1 MNMKKNLILFVAAF
15 ICALGASAETWKKVT
30 LAQTDWSGKYLI
42 VDEASNLLFKG
53 SMTENTGLT
62 GSSNAA
68 QVTIADGTITTE
80 DASNS
85 FTIAKCGEGW
95 SVQAAGGEYINNTT
109 ALNGMSTSDEP
120 TACTIAFAGGYP
132 TITAAGGNK
141 LQSNGSRFRF
151 YANEQQPVSL
161 FKLDEGSV
169 ISYDVNVN
177 IFNDIIYITPSNK
190 TVEYTYFILTET
202 DYLTHFEKGRTSAS
216 QIFDAEVKL
225 FEDASKI
232 YTGAQELKISE
243 LGLAQSNYYICAAA
257 IKGTDNGSWIEY
269 SRLAEA
275 TDGHFTTIPFVGC
288 KWQKPA
294 SAPESWAGQYL
305 LVLEGTEAAF
315 NGSLSTTTSPRIDGF
330 GNYKAID
337 MEGKEVITDDKEM
350 AFTIEATEGGYAL
363 KNRAGEYL
371 GAYADKNGIQAS
383 ATPLLIKIA
392 ADGTISSEGKL
403 LSLASGKVMF
413 RSTEG
418 ENVVLYALTL
428 DAEEQKPDYSQATI
442 TLALDEA
449 AKTLT
454 FTPSMENAPYATVM
468 LTEQEYQAHMEQGRS
483 ANEIFALE
491 TKLLTDDQVRT
502 APYTLDLTTLAKGHY
517 YFYAATVSGI
527 DYGTFTQYNRLGEVS
542 ACDYNTEFTGCKWEK
557 ATATFDWNGKYMLV
571 AEEAGV
577 AFNGE
582 LSGDANTGALCSANN
597 FITLSLNG
605 TSFKTA
611 TKAAAFTIAPT
622 MGGNTVQS
630 ASGYYIGSK
639 TALNGITASESPIT
653 LNINSQGVVRDASCE
668 LTLSY
673 KDGKFSF
680 RNAEALEGAEVVSL
694 YALTLDAEEQEE
706 GKDIPADAHINI
718 SIKGQTAT
726 LAPSHEQMNYAYY
739 VFTAS
744 EIAAKAE
751 KGLATAEAVFDA
763 EIKLLEAASVLSG
776 TQSIDL
782 STYAA
787 GDYYIVAAGVEA
799 GEDNGSFVSYQRVGQ
814 AKQASFSTMP
824 LEGCKWEKVEDLT
837 SLNAGKYLLVAEKAQ
852 LALNGALSGDA
863 NTGALTSTGN
873 TTAIEL
879 KNGAIITANKS
890 FAFDLAEIE
899 GGYSLQ
905 SASGYYISGKDGM
918 NGITAS
924 ESAQLNTV
932 TATGLVM
939 SCGFTLSLANGKIMY
954 RSDDAIES
962 AQGEPVVLY
971 ALTQDAEK
979 EDPIVE
985 NPTVEITFID
995 GQLTFTPSADEFE
1008 YAFIAR
1014 SATEHQ
1020 YDLDNEFDD
1029 DDVFEIQSSLI
1040 EQSHKGT
1047 FSIDANTIS
1056 KAGGYYYIIAAAVAG
1071 EDMGTWTLY
1080 SRAGKATGLGI
1091 YITVAE
1097 GIATVSVDGQSLT
1110 TFNLQGQRTMKLEKG
1125 INIVGGKKVMK

>member
-1 MNMKKNLILFVAAF
+1 MKKILLFVIAAF
-15 ICALGASAETWKKVT
+15 VCALGTSAETWKKVT
-30 LAQTDWSGKYLI
+30 EAQTDWSGKYLI

-62 GSSNAA
+62 GSSNGA
-68 QVTIADGTITTE
+68 QVVITDGTITTE

-109 ALNGMSTSDEP
+109 AVNGMSTSDEP
-120 TACTIAFAGGYP
+120 TACTIAFADGYP

-151 YANEQQPVSL
+151 YASEQKPISL

-177 IFNDIIYITPSNK
+177 IFNDILYITPSNK
-190 TVEYTYFILTET
+190 TVQYTYFILSET
-202 DYLTHFEKGRTSAS
+202 DYLTHFEKGRTTAS

-225 FEDASKI
+225 FDDASKI

-243 LGLAQSNYYICAAA
+243 LGLKQDNYYVCAAA

-294 SAPESWAGQYL
+294 TAPESWAGQYL
-305 LVLEGTEAAF
+305 LVLEDTEAAF
-315 NGSLSTTTSPRIDGF
+315 NGSLSTTSSPRIDGF

-337 MEGKEVITDDKEM
+337 MEGKEVITDNKEM
-350 AFTIEATEGGYAL
+350 AFTIEAIEGGYAL

-392 ADGTISSEGKL
+392 ADGTISSEDKQ

-442 TLALDEA
+442 TLALNEA

-454 FTPSMENAPYATVM
+454 FTPSMEDAPYATVM

-483 ANEIFALE
+483 TNEIFAIE

-502 APYTLDLTTLAKGHY
+502 APYTLDLSTLAKGHY

-527 DYGTFTQYNRLGEVS
+527 DYGTFTQYNRLGEAS
-542 ACDYNTEFTGCKWEK
+542 TCDYNTEFTGCKWEK
-557 ATATFDWNGKYMLV
+557 TTGTFDWKGSYMLV

-582 LSGDANTGALCSANN
+582 LSGDANTGALCTTNN
-597 FITLSLNG
+597 YTSVSLSNASL
-605 TSFKTA
+605 KTE
-611 TKAAAFTIAPT
+611 TKAASFTIEST
-622 MGGNTVQS
+622 KGGYTVKS

-639 TALNGITASESPIT
+639 TALNGIEASESPIT
-653 LNINSQGVVRDASCE
+653 LNINSQGIIRDAACE
-668 LTLSY
+668 YTLSY

-680 RNAEALEGAEVVSL
+680 RNAEALEGAEIVSL
-694 YALTLDAEEQEE
+694 YALTIDAEEQEQ
-706 GKDIPADAHINI
+706 GDIIPADAHINI

-726 LAPSHEQMNYAYY
+726 LTPSYEMGYAYY
-739 VFTAS
+739 TFTAA
-744 EIAAKAE
+744 EIEAKAE
-751 KGLATAEAVFDA
+751 KGMTTAEAIFDA
-763 EIKLLEAASVLSG
+763 EVKLLEAADIKTG
-776 TQSIDL
+776 ITTIDL
-782 STYAA
+782 SKFAEN
-787 GDYYIVAAGVEA
+787 DYYIVAAGVKA
-799 GEDNGSFVSYQRVGQ
+799 GEDNGSFISYVRAGQ

-873 TTAIEL
+873 TTAVEL
-879 KNGAIITANKS
+879 KNGAIITENKS
-890 FAFDLAEIE
+890 FAFELTEIE
-899 GGYSLQ
+899 GGYALQ
-905 SASGYYISGKDGM
+905 SASGYYIGGKDGM

-932 TATGLVM
+932 TATSLVM
-939 SCGFTLSLANGKIMY
+939 SCGFTLSLANGKMMY

-995 GQLTFTPSADEFE
+995 GQLTFTPSAEEFE
-1008 YAFIAR
+1008 YAFVAR

-1020 YDLDNEFDD
+1020 SDLDNEFDD

-1040 EQSHKGT
+1040 EQSYKGT
-1047 FSIDANTIS
+1047 LSINANTIS
-1056 KAGGYYYIIAAAVAG
+1056 KAGGYYYIIAAAVTG

-1091 YITVAE
+1091 YITVVD
-1097 GIATVSVDGQSLT
+1097 GITTVSVNGQTIATKRLENGQIIIT
-1110 TFNLQGQRTMKLEKG
+1110 TEAGSYNVQGQLR
-1125 INIVGGKKVMK
+1125 